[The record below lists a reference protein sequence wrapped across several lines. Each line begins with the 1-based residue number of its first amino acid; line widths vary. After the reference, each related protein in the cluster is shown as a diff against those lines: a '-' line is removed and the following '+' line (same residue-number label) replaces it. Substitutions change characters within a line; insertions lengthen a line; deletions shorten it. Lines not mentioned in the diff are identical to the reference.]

1 MKREKTTGDLIDE
14 VWSEFEMEE
23 IAKLS
28 PLEYLRIHLNK

>member
-1 MKREKTTGDLIDE
+1 LFDYEINEEYSLIDD

-28 PLEYLRIHLNK
+28 PWRKIF